1 MFQFSLRNLLIA
13 VAFFAFGAA
22 ALVNAG
28 AWWSAIT
35 WGAALLSLVS
45 AGLLTIYR
53 REEQRAFWGGYV
65 LFGSLYVVL
74 LMYSIQPTSSSNSSV
89 LCLNSLSYFNL
100 LTTKLA
106 SWSYSFLP
114 ASLTTEY
121 FPGGSGGTGSSGPS
135 LPGSG
140 PPMSGGMPGPMSG
153 FGGGMPGMGGM
164 PGGPPM
170 IPNPRY
176 VSQTTYLEVSHAL
189 WIILLATLG
198 GALSCWFYKTRQQS
212 RS

>member
-35 WGAALLSLVS
+35 WGVALLTLAA
-45 AGLLTIYR
+45 AGLLAIYR
-53 REEQRAFWGGYV
+53 REEQRAFWGGYL
-65 LFGSLYVVL
+65 LFGSLYVLL
-74 LMYSIQPTSSSNSSV
+74 LMYSIQPTSSSNSSI

-106 SWSYSFLP
+106 NWSYSFLP

-121 FPGGSGGTGSSGPS
+121 LPGTGGISGPAASGGIPMPGGSGGI
-135 LPGSG
+135 PG
-140 PPMSGGMPGPMSG
+140 M
-153 FGGGMPGMGGM
+153 GGGMSGIPGM
-164 PGGPPM
+164 PGGPLP
-170 IPNPRY
+170 PLNPRF
-176 VSQTTYLEVSHAL
+176 VSQTTYLEVAHAL
-189 WIILLATLG
+189 WIILLAALG
-198 GALSCWFYKTRQQS
+198 GALSCWFYKTRQPP

>member
-1 MFQFSLRNLLIA
+1 MFQFSLRNLLVA
-13 VAFFAFGAA
+13 VAFFALGAA

-35 WGAALLSLVS
+35 WATALLSLVS
-45 AGLLTIYR
+45 AGLLAMHR
-53 REEQRAFWGGYV
+53 REEQRAFWGGNV
-65 LFGSLYVVL
+65 LFGTLYVLL

-106 SWSYSFLP
+106 NWSYSFLP
-114 ASLTTEY
+114 TSLTTEY

-140 PPMSGGMPGPMSG
+140 PPMSGSMPGPTSG
-153 FGGGMPGMGGM
+153 FGGGMPAM
-164 PGGPPM
+164 PAVTL
-170 IPNPRY
+170 NPRF
-176 VSQTTYLEVSHAL
+176 VTQTAYLEVAHAL

-198 GALSCWFYKTRQQS
+198 GALSAWFYKTRQQP

>member
-45 AGLLTIYR
+45 AGLLTMYR

-65 LFGSLYVVL
+65 LFGTLYVLL

-106 SWSYSFLP
+106 NWSYTFLP

-121 FPGGSGGTGSSGPS
+121 FPGASGRSGGSAPLPSGSGS
-135 LPGSG
+135 
-140 PPMSGGMPGPMSG
+140 PMSGSMPGPMSG
-153 FGGGMPGMGGM
+153 FSGSMPPIFGGSGA
-164 PGGPPM
+164 PPAT
-170 IPNPRY
+170 PNPRF

-198 GALSCWFYKTRQQS
+198 GVLSCWFYKTRQQP

>member
-1 MFQFSLRNLLIA
+1 
-13 VAFFAFGAA
+13 V
-22 ALVNAG
+22 
-28 AWWSAIT
+28 
-35 WGAALLSLVS
+35 
-45 AGLLTIYR
+45 YR

-65 LFGSLYVVL
+65 LFGTLYVLL

-106 SWSYSFLP
+106 NWSYSFLP
-114 ASLTTEY
+114 ASLANEY
-121 FPGGSGGTGSSGPS
+121 LPLSGGTSGPS

-140 PPMSGGMPGPMSG
+140 PPMSGSMPGPTSG
-153 FGGGMPGMGGM
+153 LGGGMPAMSGM
-164 PGGPPM
+164 PGGPVM
-170 IPNPRY
+170 TFNPRF

-198 GALSCWFYKTRQQS
+198 GALSCWFYKTRQPA
-212 RS
+212 

>member
-13 VAFFAFGAA
+13 VAYFAFGAA

-28 AWWSAIT
+28 PWWSAIT
-35 WGAALLSLVS
+35 WGTALFSLVS
-45 AGLLTIYR
+45 AALLTVYR
-53 REEQRAFWGGYV
+53 REEKRAFWGGYV
-65 LFGSLYVVL
+65 LVGSLYVLL
-74 LMYSIQPTSSSNSSV
+74 LMYSIQPTSSSNSSI

-106 SWSYSFLP
+106 NWSYSFLP

-121 FPGGSGGTGSSGPS
+121 VPSAIGTPAPPLSGSMSGA
-135 LPGSG
+135 
-140 PPMSGGMPGPMSG
+140 PMSGY
-153 FGGGMPGMGGM
+153 GGMPGMPGMSGMPGM
-164 PGGPPM
+164 PGGPPTP
-170 IPNPRY
+170 PNPHY

-198 GALSCWFYKTRQQS
+198 GALSCWFYKTRQPT